1 MDFCL
6 ETAAEKNLF
15 ARNLTSLPRVDDENR
30 SLDQRTCMD
39 ILNGNHRILDYFIE
53 RLTTVC
59 SEWKDSPISNLLGAF
74 PDIQYVNHDFEILKP
89 LIPASEIVYLKSI
102 LDCWKDRELINQVFH
117 GYINLINR
125 LEKFTDPI
133 YLSIKDL
140 PDITLQSDGLQCY
153 QRYQAYSEHFL
164 QDHSKELRN
173 FIAQFSIS
181 NELITFLIRI
191 SASDVDNLLQAV
203 NDSDETLIDTKT
215 MLDFSMLK
223 RFFDEFNNAM
233 NARQSTSFPNILLQ
247 IAEVFQEIFDH
258 QYHDMFNC
266 FPSCVKSLSS
276 IEQLSL
282 ELSDKKLSKRN
293 RIHELMRESTFHFL
307 EQFNQF
313 NLDIQPQSMS
323 FPDLSELRDRARL
336 IEYSRSNTNKL
347 AADSERDLSELH
359 SFVTF
364 VEIIEKILKNLTLLN
379 TAGHP
384 SIPNYLSPKRFFS
397 CKNHNYQELVDFSLM
412 LDDLLYEWEIHL
424 CQMYEKHLDLTY
436 FSYQQFWII
445 EEYLYNQIKANDRNH
460 SGYHLLKYISIQPES
475 IQWMYLPIPSR
486 QVNDRLESLGRIL
499 TAQRTDAEI
508 ITKQEHRTVKKVYLV
523 ETTDEG
529 ILRAILSLFTQFQ
542 TNKSVKNLF
551 YCTEETSWME
561 IRAFT
566 YRCFYSQTFQQLIR
580 PELLSAAIQDQ
591 FTRLLKQL
599 IDHFPQQYFRMSLI
613 TTVSSTHLQ
622 LINGLRALQI
632 VQTVQDQDLFNP
644 NDFQQAIKQSIGG
657 NSTLITSRIN
667 GLGKSFFI
675 RKDIEKNEKKYIK
688 FPISGDIDVDGIARR
703 LCQYGNKFSSAAL
716 HIDIGAM
723 NNLKQLNELL
733 YCLLMF
739 RSFRFGQ
746 MAVFIP
752 EDTPIYIELDSSPH
766 SYDFREKI
774 VLFKYMN
781 TKLLDRIDWNDFQI
795 TNSLAVQLVVNYLQ
809 AMKDKRILK
818 HDINAEN
825 LVQFDRMTCI
835 ELLKEPFLQNKNTD
849 FINWTQLSIFI
860 SVYFSLFSGF
870 SRSGYFLVEV
880 VPQPQLRYDIVESLL
895 QSANQFTSL
904 CVDNVRANQRSV
916 STNDSTVSFSDTIV
930 RWDKTQPFTV
940 VFSATNNPIF
950 VYKKPTNVP
959 ETLVQAFRSYYQ
971 IVERRKDVELSEI
984 FPDYSK
990 FTHGQFF
997 QKLALL
1003 SLKYFNKSV
1012 CLRCHRQFDY
1022 QQKQCLQCEPK
1033 ETLFRPASMDTKDI
1047 EKFQAIVAEKIRAEY
1062 VLTPDNYIKMLLIY
1076 LRIQSGLPVLIMGET
1091 GELLR

>member
-1 MDFCL
+1 
-6 ETAAEKNLF
+6 
-15 ARNLTSLPRVDDENR
+15 
-30 SLDQRTCMD
+30 MD
-39 ILNGNHRILDYFIE
+39 ILNENHRILDMFIE
-53 RLTTVC
+53 RLTTVS
-59 SEWKDSPISNLLGAF
+59 SEWKDSPIVNLLDLF

-89 LIPASEIVYLKSI
+89 LIPSSEIVYLKSI
-102 LDCWKDRELINQVFH
+102 LDCWKDRELIDQVFH
-117 GYINLINR
+117 GYIKLINQW
-125 LEKFTDPI
+125 ETFTDPI

-140 PDITLQSDGLQCY
+140 PDITLQSIGSQCY
-153 QRYQAYSEHFL
+153 QRYQVYSEHFL
-164 QDHSKELRN
+164 QKELRN
-173 FIAQFSIS
+173 FIAQFGIS
-181 NELITFLIRI
+181 HELITFLNRI
-191 SASDVDNLLQAV
+191 PASDVDNLLQAV

-223 RFFDEFNNAM
+223 RFFDDFSKVI
-233 NARQSTSFPNILLQ
+233 NARQSTPFPDILSR
-247 IAEVFQEIFDH
+247 IAEAFQQIFDH

-266 FPSCVKSLSS
+266 FQLCLKSLSS
-276 IEQLSL
+276 IQQLSL
-282 ELSDKKLSKRN
+282 ELSDKKLSKQN

-307 EQFNQF
+307 SDVNQF

-323 FPDLSELRDRARL
+323 FADLSELRDRARL

-347 AADSERDLSELH
+347 AADCERDLSELH

-384 SIPNYLSPKRFFS
+384 SIPNYLSPKKFFS
-397 CKNHNYQELVDFSLM
+397 CKNHDYQELLDFSLM
-412 LDDLLYEWEIHL
+412 LDDLLSNWEIHL

-460 SGYHLLKYISIQPES
+460 PGYHLLKYISIQPES

-486 QVNDRLESLGRIL
+486 HANDRLESLGRIL
-499 TAQRTDAEI
+499 TAQRTDAEMI
-508 ITKQEHRTVKKVYLV
+508 VKEEHRTVKKVYLV

-529 ILRAILSLFTQFQ
+529 ILRAILSLCKQFQ
-542 TNKSVKNLF
+542 TTNSVKNLL

-580 PELLSAAIQDQ
+580 PELLSAAIQHQ

-599 IDHFPQQYFRMSLI
+599 IDRYSQQYFRMSLI
-613 TTVSSTHLQ
+613 TTVTSTHLQ

-632 VQTVQDQDLFNP
+632 VQTVQDQDLFNLT
-644 NDFQQAIKQSIGG
+644 DFQQAIKQSIGE

-675 RKDIEKNEKKYIK
+675 RKDIEKNQKKYIK

-703 LCQYGNKFSSAAL
+703 LCQFGDKFSSAAL

-746 MAVFIP
+746 IAVCIP

-766 SYDFREKI
+766 SYDIREKI

-781 TKLLDRIDWNDFQI
+781 TKSLDRIDWNDFQVS
-795 TNSLAVQLVVNYLQ
+795 NSLAVQLVVNYLQ
-809 AMKDKRILK
+809 AMKDNRILK
-818 HDINAEN
+818 QDINAEN
-825 LVQFDRMTCI
+825 LVQFDPKICI
-835 ELLKEPFLQNKNTD
+835 ELLKEPFLQNKNPD

-880 VPQPQLRYDIVESLL
+880 VPQPQLRYDIVDSLL
-895 QSANQFTSL
+895 KSASQFTSL

-916 STNDSTVSFSDTIV
+916 STNDPTASYSDSIV

-940 VFSATNNPIF
+940 VFSTTNNPIF

-959 ETLVQAFRSYYQ
+959 ETLVQAYRSYYQ
-971 IVERRKDVELSEI
+971 IILQRKDLELAEI
-984 FPDYSK
+984 FPDYGK

-997 QKLALL
+997 RKLALL
-1003 SLKYFNKSV
+1003 SMKYFNKSV
-1012 CLRCHRQFDY
+1012 CFKCYRQFDY
-1022 QQKQCLQCEPK
+1022 RQKQCLKCEPT
-1033 ETLFRPASMDTKDI
+1033 EQLFRPVSMDTKDI
-1047 EKFQAIVAEKIRAEY
+1047 DKFQAIVAEQIRAEY

-1076 LRIQSGLPVLIMGET
+1076 LRVQSGLPVLIMGET
-1091 GELLR
+1091 GQ